1 MTTLSYNDFSDVRY
15 VAANR
20 SPRKSFA
27 ARLAALQAAQEQSPH
42 LNAVFG
48 AAVRVA
54 AAAVPVCVL
63 AYLFVFV

>member
-42 LNAVFG
+42 LTTVF
-48 AAVRVA
+48 AAAGRIA
-54 AAAVPVCVL
+54 AAAIPVGVM